1 MSLER
6 NIAPQFHKVKDL
18 HFPEYQKIEIKT
30 GIDLYAI
37 KAGTEPVIR
46 LDLVF
51 NAGLT
56 RQLKKA
62 ESSFTAQML
71 SEGTSK
77 KTASALAD
85 ALDFYGAYFQT
96 RSNADDAIASLYCLE
111 KHLKSCL
118 PIFIEALVDS
128 IFPPKELDI
137 IRKNSIQK
145 LLVNEK
151 KNNYLCR
158 KVFYQKLLGAHHP
171 YAGFSEKA
179 DLENL
184 NLDDLKSFYKTNYLS
199 GLKFLILSGNFSEI
213 TLGYIHE
220 SIKTCL
226 LQNSIEPRGGAAIS
240 TILGK
245 HFVEKN
251 DSVQSAIRIG
261 KLSIERA
268 HPDYRKLQLLN
279 LIFGGYFG
287 SRLMK
292 NIREDKGLTYGIYS
306 VLESFQQTS
315 VWYIETE
322 INTKNREQGLTEIY
336 KELAAI
342 RNEPIGAHE
351 LEVAKN
357 YMLGSFLRSLDGP
370 FSLADRLKIIIDF
383 GLSKDYYAEF
393 VHIINSMSPE
403 ALMAISNKYFSAE
416 NIVEVL
422 VGKK

>member
-18 HFPEYQKIEIKT
+18 HFPEYQRIEIKS
-30 GIDLYAI
+30 GIDIYAI

-46 LDLVF
+46 LDLIF

-77 KTASALAD
+77 KTASELAD

-96 RSNADDAIASLYCLE
+96 RSNADDATASLYCLE
-111 KHLKSCL
+111 KHLKRCL

-145 LLVNEK
+145 LLVSEK

-158 KVFYQKLLGAHHP
+158 KAFYQKLLGTNHP

-184 NLDDLKSFYKTNYLS
+184 KLGDLKSFYQTNYLS
-199 GLKFLILSGNFSEI
+199 GLKYLILSGNFSEI
-213 TLGYIHE
+213 TLDFIHE
-220 SIKTCL
+220 NIKNSL
-226 LQNSIEPRGGAAIS
+226 LQNSIAANGGAAIS
-240 TILGK
+240 TELGK
-245 HFVEKN
+245 HFIEKN

-261 KLSIERA
+261 KVSIDRA

-315 VWYIETE
+315 VWYIDTD
-322 INTKNREQGLTEIY
+322 INTKNREQGLFEIY

-342 RNEPIGAHE
+342 RDEPIGAHE

-383 GLSKDYYAEF
+383 SLSKDYYAEF
-393 VHIINSMSPE
+393 VHIINDMTPE
-403 ALMAISNKYFSAE
+403 ALMVISNKYFSAE

>member
-6 NIAPQFHKVKDL
+6 NIVPRFHKVKNL
-18 HFPEYQKIEIKT
+18 HFPEYQVVDIKT
-30 GIDLYAI
+30 GIHLYAI

-71 SEGTSK
+71 SEGTSL
-77 KTASALAD
+77 KTASELAD

-128 IFPPKELDI
+128 IFPSNELDI

-145 LLVNEK
+145 LLVSEK

-158 KVFYQKLLGAHHP
+158 KAFYQKLLGANHP
-171 YAGFSEKA
+171 YAGFSEKT

-184 NLDDLKSFYKTNYLS
+184 NLDDLKSFYKLNYLS
-199 GLKFLILSGNFSEI
+199 GLKYLVLSGNFSEI
-213 TLGYIHE
+213 TLSYIHE
-220 SIKTCL
+220 SIKNCL
-226 LQNSIEPRGGAAIS
+226 LENRIGPNGGAAIS
-240 TILGK
+240 TSIGK
-245 HFVEKN
+245 HFIEKN

-261 KLSIERA
+261 KVSIDRA

-306 VLESFQQTS
+306 VLEPYQQTS
-315 VWYIETE
+315 VWYIDTD
-322 INTKNREQGLTEIY
+322 INTKNREQGLQEIY
-336 KELAAI
+336 KELALI
-342 RNEPIGAHE
+342 RNEPIGADE

-357 YMLGSFLRSLDGP
+357 YLLGSFLRSLDGP

-383 GLSKDYYAEF
+383 GLSKDYYSEF
-393 VHIINSMSPE
+393 VHIINDMTPD
-403 ALMAISNKYFSAE
+403 ALMVISNKYFSTE